1 MHITTLIDLINFTKS
16 EHTTRL
22 MIMNA
27 LVSVEITEICKFT
40 LTTAWKSEKFNL
52 TKKYFVKS
60 TL

>member
-16 EHTTRL
+16 EH

-27 LVSVEITEICKFT
+27 LVSVEITEICILT